1 MSDSGTHIL
10 RTFLRRLTNLSGSN
24 RSLLLLRLHS
34 EQLLDLQQLSFLNG
48 EKAFEII
55 KALIAGKSK
64 KICPLLDSR
73 MEATNEASKKL
84 KRLQRLDK
92 FIFDERGS
100 FDLHIGWPFVRGKFL
115 DGTLV
120 RCPLLY
126 FPISIIQENTQW
138 VVTLREDAGISF
150 NKSFLLAY
158 SFYNKLNLSDDLV
171 DTSFEDFDRDSTAFR
186 TQLYQLLKETV
197 ELNFNSDT
205 FTDELLSFEEFR
217 KTEFEERHHVGEIK
231 LFSEAVLG
239 IFPQAGSQLVQ
250 DYLHLIENQ
259 SVTNFE
265 EFFASRVVENSR
277 PISNW
282 VSSIK
287 EEKIYTPFML
297 DAYQEHALRIIK
309 EGKSLVVQGP
319 PGTGKSQLI
328 SNLMADAIASQKKVL
343 LVCQKRVA
351 LDVVYDRLKKT
362 GLGDFL
368 CLIHDF
374 RNDRK
379 AIYEKIA
386 RQIDGI
392 GDFKALNRSVDSI
405 QLERRFFQVCRT
417 IDQHVET
424 LEEFRSSL
432 FDEKECG
439 ISVKELYLTSNPKS
453 DSINIQQEYQNF
465 NFNVI
470 SDYVSKIRRYVQY
483 AAILEVESHVWR
495 NRKSFATFQL
505 GHLKEIEG
513 TIKSIPIFQQQLK
526 NELSNFISHGLSL
539 EECELL
545 LRQKEEVFEMLAL
558 VNDDESFRYFQ
569 AMDEQKV
576 EEPNL
581 HWLQNEEHVCLNCF
595 EGVGVEALLPL
606 NQVEMC
612 LAVLQERIAVQK
624 NIFKRIRWELFSK
637 QRSYLNHV
645 LTANELKF
653 NKIGLSSLR
662 QRLHNRLK
670 LEQQLASFHSK
681 KWLLTVPKSA
691 SFSKLRNWFNLQK
704 AAMRAKFIF
713 DSLPELQ
720 SAINI
725 HKLTYEQFQQ
735 IPISVF
741 TVIQKVPSHV
751 HDLQR
756 YLSPNQIS
764 QIIAS
769 PVVAGIFI
777 QSLQVDFDRLCEF
790 DKVKETMLAY
800 ENSVLL
806 KLAEH
811 VGSWEVDKITKLFQ
825 NSIRLAWID
834 HIEMKRPILRSVSTF
849 KMDEMQQELLQMVQ
863 EKQRLSTE
871 IVMLRARE
879 RVYEKI
885 EYNRLNNRVTYR
897 DLHHQVI
904 KKKKI
909 WPVRKIVSEFSEE
922 IFDLMPCWMASP
934 EAVSAVFPMQQLFDL
949 VIFDEASQCFSER
962 GIPAM
967 YRGNQVLIAGDSKQL
982 KPFEL
987 YQVRWDGEEEL
998 TPDVEVDSLLELSE
1012 RYLPTVHLQGHY
1024 RSRSQTLID
1033 FSNRRFYNNRLQ
1045 LLPSFET
1052 VNTKNTAIE
1061 FKNVHGMWE
1070 DQLNRIEATMV
1081 VEEVVEFTKQQSS
1094 SEIGVITFNAP
1105 QQQLIIDMLEDRFAL
1120 DQIAWPDTLFVK
1132 NIENVQGDE
1141 KDIIIF
1147 CIGYAP
1153 DKNGKI
1159 NLHFGSLSIPGGENR
1174 LNVAITRAREKIVII
1189 TSVQPEQ
1196 LKVDDVKNEGPKLL
1210 RQYLEYA
1217 RLVSQGLYTAS
1228 TVANIDHGFDWY
1240 LAKRLYS
1247 ETVKKSWLPFSDL
1260 IVVTGQNEISSLI
1273 LTDDENFSD
1282 ATSKAACATI
1292 PLLLKMKGWDYT
1304 LLFSRN
1310 YWLNGKHVPDSL
1322 LL

>member
-1 MSDSGTHIL
+1 MSDSENHIL
-10 RTFLRRLTNLSGSN
+10 RTYLRRLTNLSGSN
-24 RSLLLLRLHS
+24 RSLLLLRLRS

-73 MEATNEASKKL
+73 MEATNEASRKL

-92 FIFDERGS
+92 FIFEERGS
-100 FDLHIGWPFVRGKFL
+100 YDLHVGWPFVRGKFS

-158 SFYNKLNLSDDLV
+158 SFYNKLKLSDDLA
-171 DTSFEDFDRDSTAFR
+171 DTTFEDFDRDSTVFR

-197 ELNFNSDT
+197 ELNFNPDT
-205 FTDELLSFEEFR
+205 FTDDLLPFEEFR
-217 KTEFEERHHVGEIK
+217 KTEFEERHHLGEIK
-231 LFSEAVLG
+231 LFPEAVLG
-239 IFPQAGSQLVQ
+239 IFPQAGSQLVP

-259 SVTNFE
+259 PFINFE
-265 EFFASRVVENSR
+265 EFFSSRVVENSN

-282 VSSIK
+282 VSHIK

-309 EGKSLVVQGP
+309 DGKSLVVQGP

-328 SNLMADAIASQKKVL
+328 SNLMADAIASGKKIL

-351 LDVVYDRLKKT
+351 LDVVYDRLKKI
-362 GLGDFL
+362 GLADFL

-392 GDFKALNRSVDSI
+392 GDFKARNRSVDSI

-424 LEEFRSSL
+424 LEEFRSAL

-453 DSINIQQEYQNF
+453 ESINIQQEYQNF
-465 NFNVI
+465 NFNI
-470 SDYVSKIRRYVQY
+470 IGDYVSKIRRYVQY
-483 AAILEVESHVWR
+483 AAILEIESHVWK
-495 NRKSFATFQL
+495 NRKSFATFKL

-513 TIKSIPIFQQQLK
+513 TIKSIPVFQQQLK
-526 NELSNFISHGLSL
+526 NELSNFISRVWSL

-545 LRQKEEVFEMLAL
+545 LKRKREVFEMLAL
-558 VNDDESFRYFQ
+558 INDDESFRYLQ
-569 AMDEQKV
+569 SMDEQKV
-576 EEPNL
+576 QEPNL
-581 HWLQNEEHVCLNCF
+581 HWLQNEEQLCLNCF
-595 EGVGVEALLPL
+595 EGVSVEALLPL
-606 NQVEMC
+606 NQIELC
-612 LAVLQERIAVQK
+612 LVVLQERIAVQG

-637 QRSYLNHV
+637 QKSYLKHV
-645 LTANELKF
+645 LITNELKF
-653 NKIGLSSLR
+653 NKIGLSSLT
-662 QRLHNRLK
+662 QRLKNRLK
-670 LEQQLASFHSK
+670 LEHQLASLHSK
-681 KWLLTVPKSA
+681 KWLLAVPQGVSLNR
-691 SFSKLRNWFNLQK
+691 LRKWFNLQT

-713 DSLPELQ
+713 NSLPELQ

-725 HKLTYEQFQQ
+725 QKLSYEQFQK

-741 TVIQKVPSHV
+741 LSIQKVPSHLQE
-751 HDLQR
+751 LQR
-756 YLSPNQIS
+756 YLSPYQIS
-764 QIIAS
+764 HLLAN
-769 PVVAGIFI
+769 PEAEDKFI

-790 DKVKETMLAY
+790 DKIKETMLAY
-800 ENSVLL
+800 ESSVLL
-806 KLAEH
+806 KLTVH
-811 VGSWEVDKITKLFQ
+811 VGSWEVDKITELFK

-834 HIEMKRPILRSVSTF
+834 HIEMKYPILRSVSTF
-849 KMDEMQQELLQMVQ
+849 KMNEMQTELQQMVQ

-871 IVMLRARE
+871 IVLLRARE
-879 RVYEKI
+879 RVYENI

-897 DLHHQVI
+897 DLHHQVT

-909 WPVRKIVSEFSEE
+909 WPVRKIISEFSEE
-922 IFDLMPCWMASP
+922 IFNLMPCWMASP

-967 YRGNQVLIAGDSKQL
+967 CRGNQVLIAGDSKQL

-987 YQVRWDGEEEL
+987 YQVRWDAEEEL
-998 TPDVEVDSLLELSE
+998 APDVDVDSLLELSE

-1024 RSRSQTLID
+1024 RSRSQELID
-1033 FSNRRFYNNRLQ
+1033 FSNKLFYNNRLQ

-1052 VNTKNTAIE
+1052 VSTKNTAIE

-1070 DQLNRIEATMV
+1070 DQLNRVEATMV
-1081 VEEVVEFTKQQSS
+1081 VEEVVGLTKQQSS
-1094 SEIGVITFNAP
+1094 KEIGVITFNAP
-1105 QQQLIIDMLEDRFAL
+1105 QQQLIIDMLEDRFAI

-1159 NLHFGSLSIPGGENR
+1159 NLHFGSLSVSGGENR
-1174 LNVAITRAREKIVII
+1174 LNVAVTRAREKVIII

-1196 LKVDDVKNEGPKLL
+1196 LKVDDIKNEGPKLL

-1217 RLVSQGLYTAS
+1217 RLVSQGLYKVSVTEN
-1228 TVANIDHGFDWY
+1228 VDHGSDWY

-1247 ETVKKSWLPFSDL
+1247 ETVKNSWLPFSDL
-1260 IVVTGQNEISSLI
+1260 IVTGQNEIKSLI
-1273 LTDDENFSD
+1273 LTDDENFSNT
-1282 ATSKAACATI
+1282 TSKTAHATI
-1292 PLLLKMKGWDYT
+1292 PLLLKMKGWEYT

-1310 YWLNGKHVPDSL
+1310 YWINGKCVSDL
-1322 LL
+1322 LLP